1 MPNHIQN
8 RLIVTANSNEEI
20 RTFVETIKGDEPID
34 GNFRAIDF
42 NKIIPMP
49 IALRD
54 TVASTETDN
63 SVYYYLH
70 KSGQEELLSK
80 ILRHH
85 QYFSMERL
93 IGKNILDLDKM
104 YKEGKRY
111 VDLFNEHGAK
121 DWYDWSNMNW
131 GTKWNA
137 YETQLTELDIYSI
150 NIEFQTA
157 WNGVP
162 IIIQKLTEMFPHLTF
177 EYDYADE
184 DMGYNCGSGY
194 GENGEFSYSII
205 KGGSD
210 EAMRTYALCWGY
222 DFDEF
227 YQDEDGHWHYR
238 EWDEDEDDE

>member
-1 MPNHIQN
+1 LNTF
-8 RLIVTANSNEEI
+8 LTAIE
-20 RTFVETIKGDEPID
+20 GDEKID
-34 GNFRAIDF
+34 GEYPVIDF

-49 IALRD
+49 MALRN
-54 TVASTETDN
+54 TEVSSCTDDAI
-63 SVYYYLH
+63 YYYLV
-70 KSGQEELLSK
+70 KTNQVELISK
-80 ILRHH
+80 ILRHP
-85 QYFSMERL
+85 QFYTMDRFANRNEKEL
-93 IGKNILDLDKM
+93 NELVEIGEKYVEIF
-104 YKEGKRY
+104 KEC
-111 VDLFNEHGAK
+111 GAK
-121 DWYDWSNMNW
+121 DWYDWRNSNW

-137 YETQLTELDIYSI
+137 YETQLTELDTYSI

-162 IIIQKLTEMFPHLTF
+162 IIIQKLTEMFPNLTF

-238 EWDEDEDDE
+238 EWDEDDEDDE